1 MWPRSL
7 SCMEQS
13 RDLAAAASSMLD
25 LLFAWFFFQAV
36 RQVQIMLLVWV
47 SDLKLVEA
55 ARATLGPTGLGCPS
69 DPAAFCN
76 SVGDWYEAEAST
88 ASNPKPPR
96 LNLAAKDNSRGT
108 RAAVGRS
115 VHPPSLE
122 DASVLIQSM
131 SSHSKPLKT
140 KTSVPEIKS
149 SWSMSLH
156 KMSDNPYTEQAAGIR
171 CSMPER
177 WTRKVSIAYSW
188 HLLLAEGW
196 VESSESA
203 PGIQNP
209 PLSQQTSAQSLKT
222 VWLLLYHHFKIWSS
236 RSVKQVA
243 AIKLCC

>member
-1 MWPRSL
+1 
-7 SCMEQS
+7 
-13 RDLAAAASSMLD
+13 MLD
-25 LLFAWFFFQAV
+25 LLFAWGFFQAV

-76 SVGDWYEAEAST
+76 SVGDWYKAEAST

-96 LNLAAKDNSRGT
+96 LNLAAKDNSQGT

-131 SSHSKPLKT
+131 SSHSKSLKT
-140 KTSVPEIKS
+140 KTSVPEMKS

-188 HLLLAEGW
+188 HLLLAQGW
-196 VESSESA
+196 VESSERA
-203 PGIQNP
+203 PGTQNP

-243 AIKLCC
+243 AITLCC